1 MITLDS
7 LDLQNLSDSQ
17 LGELLINAKKA
28 YYVDSKPIMDDHTYD
43 TLEEILRQKNPH
55 HRLFSKVGS
64 PNFDTGFAK
73 KKHDYIMGSQNKVNK
88 YQDLVHY
95 FELKKSATGSNVDMQ
110 SISYVVQ
117 PKCDGISLEIIYQN
131 GQLVDAITRGD
142 GRVGDIITQNVVK
155 MKNLVVSLP
164 NHFTGSIR
172 CEIVVTLKDFAKL
185 NQLVKKNTPFLQGG
199 SLTSVDGGVYSN
211 PRNAASGISQRL
223 DGKYSQYCSL
233 YATDIFFSTDKSRLF
248 HTEIDKISFLKSLG
262 LTPVETHLCQ
272 DFPQIEKIYQDFLN
286 HKRDSYPYEI
296 DGLVVKINN
305 LSITQKLGYQNQRPK
320 FQVAYKFPA
329 DTNQTQILAIDWQT
343 GPMGLITPVAQ
354 IQPIKISGAMI
365 TFASLA
371 NYDLIR
377 QKNINLHDI
386 VEVSRRGDVIPYI
399 EKVITKVTPGHLNP
413 PTHCSECHSRVIID
427 NKYIHC
433 PNKNCPAQILGTL
446 RLFCANLNI
455 LGISQKTIQKLVE
468 AKLVTLPG
476 DFYRLT
482 PKEFINIGGLGLKS
496 GTNIVNQIQAKKNLT
511 LLEVFH
517 AAAIPNF
524 SHKRIK
530 QVIEA
535 GYNTPQQIFD
545 LNISQLTAIAGFKE
559 TLAQKIITGLALR
572 RPIIDSILK
581 NVTLKKPN
589 NNSQKLARLSFC
601 ITGTLSSPRK
611 EFEKLIE
618 DNGGKLNSAV
628 SQNTSYLITNQPDKG
643 GAKLKLAKKLNI
655 PVISELDFAHIL
667 GSL

>member
-7 LDLQNLSDSQ
+7 LDLQNMTDSQ

-55 HRLFSKVGS
+55 HRLFSKVGA

-73 KKHDYIMGSQNKVNK
+73 KKHDFIMGSQNKVNTF
-88 YQDLVHY
+88 DGLVHY
-95 FELKKSATGSNVDMQ
+95 FELKEKIISKDKSSPFLQGGIRGGFVL
-110 SISYVVQ
+110 Q

-155 MKNLVVSLP
+155 MKNFLP
-164 NHFTGSIR
+164 KLKTNFSGSIR
-172 CEIVVTLKDFAKL
+172 CEIVVTLKDFQKL
-185 NQLVKKNTPFLQGG
+185 NQIAKKEE
-199 SLTSVDGGVYSN
+199 GVYSN

-233 YATDIFFSTDKSRLF
+233 YATDIFFSTEKSPLF
-248 HTEIDKISFLKSLG
+248 RNEIDKISFLKSLG

-272 DFPQIEKIYQDFLN
+272 DFPQIEKIYQDFLT

-296 DGLVVKINN
+296 DGLVVKIND
-305 LSITQKLGYQNQRPK
+305 LQITQKLGYQNQRPK
-320 FQVAYKFPA
+320 GQVAYKFPA
-329 DTNQTQILAIDWQT
+329 DTNQTQILAVDWQT

-371 NYDLIR
+371 NFDLIR

-399 EKVITKVTPGHLNP
+399 EKVITKVTPGHLTP
-413 PTHCSECHSRVIID
+413 PTHCSECHTKVVID
-427 NKYIHC
+427 NKYIRC

-446 RLFCANLNI
+446 RLFCSNLEI
-455 LGISQKTIQKLVE
+455 LGISQKTIQKLVD

-476 DFYRLT
+476 DFYRLS
-482 PKEFINIGGLGLKS
+482 PKDFINIGGLGLKS

-524 SHKRIK
+524 SRKRIK
-530 QVIEA
+530 QVIQA
-535 GYNTPQQIFD
+535 GFNTTQQIFD
-545 LNISQLTAIAGFKE
+545 LTVPKLTAIPGFKE

-581 NVTLKKPN
+581 NITLKKIDSI
-589 NNSQKLARLSFC
+589 SQKLAGLSFC

-611 EFEKLIE
+611 DFEKLIE
-618 DNGGKLNSAV
+618 DNGGKLNSTV
-628 SQNTSYLITNQPDKG
+628 SQNTSYLISNQPDSKSS
-643 GAKLKLAKKLNI
+643 KLKLAKKHSVPI
-655 PVISELDFAHIL
+655 ISEIDFAHIL

>member
-1 MITLDS
+1 M
-7 LDLQNLSDSQ
+7 SDSE

-64 PNFDTGFAK
+64 PNFDTGFTK
-73 KKHDYIMGSQNKVNK
+73 KRHDFVMGSQNKANK

-95 FELKKSATGSNVDMQ
+95 FELKKSAAGSNVDMQ

-117 PKCDGISLEIIYQN
+117 PKCDGISLEIVYKN

-172 CEIVVTLKDFAKL
+172 CEIVVTLKDFEKL
-185 NQLVKKNTPFLQGG
+185 NQIVKKEEGI
-199 SLTSVDGGVYSN
+199 YSN

-223 DGKYSQYCSL
+223 DSL
-233 YATDIFFSTDKSRLF
+233 YSEFCTLLAVDIFSRDIQFSTEMEKVDYLTKS
-248 HTEIDKISFLKSLG
+248 G
-262 LTPVETHLCQ
+262 LTVVETHLCQ

-286 HKRDSYPYEI
+286 HKRDSYSYEI
-296 DGLVVKINN
+296 DGLVIKIND

-329 DTNQTQILAIDWQT
+329 DTNQTQILGIDWQT
-343 GPMGLITPVAQ
+343 GPMGLITPVAK
-354 IQPIKISGAMI
+354 IEPIKISGAII

-371 NYDLIR
+371 NFDLIR

-399 EKVITKVTPGHLNP
+399 EKVITKVTPGHLIP
-413 PTHCSECHSRVIID
+413 PTHCSECHSKVIVD
-427 NKYIHC
+427 NKYLRC
-433 PNKNCPAQILGTL
+433 PNKNCPAQMLGTL
-446 RLFCANLNI
+446 RLFCANLDI

-496 GTNIVNQIQAKKNLT
+496 GTNIVSQIQAKKNLT
-511 LLEVFH
+511 LLQVFH

-530 QVIEA
+530 QVIDA
-535 GYNTPQQIFD
+535 GHNTTQQIFD
-545 LNISQLTAIAGFKE
+545 LTIPKLTAIPGFKE
-559 TLAQKIITGLALR
+559 TLAQKIIIGLTLR

-581 NVTLKKPN
+581 NVTLKKIDH
-589 NNSQKLARLSFC
+589 NSQKLSGLSFC

-611 EFEKLIE
+611 DFEKIIE
-618 DNGGKLNSAV
+618 DNGGAIRSSV
-628 SQNTSYLITNQPDKG
+628 SKDTSYLISNQKES
-643 GAKLKLAKKLNI
+643 ASSKYKLAKKFNVPI
-655 PVISELDFAHIL
+655 ITELDFAHIL